1 MELLFLL
8 IFFLFIVLNV
18 VIGLVSSRAKKRRAA
33 LQKPT
38 EEYAS
43 GVPETDRRTEDVRP
57 SAEGR
62 KRGANEYFLQEQTS
76 DSLVRSMYEETAD
89 RERELHDS
97 VEVMEKTPVSNAG
110 PPSIPESVAVIAE
123 TETPLAVAKS
133 GEQETPPE
141 FPYFEGEKE
150 ESLPPGSG
158 WEHLKR
164 LPSLQRAVILSEI
177 LGPPCALSERT
188 HSHQ

>member
-43 GVPETDRRTEDVRP
+43 GVPETDRR
-57 SAEGR
+57 
-62 KRGANEYFLQEQTS
+62 TS